1 MHSLRHSF
9 AVTTARSLLLA
20 LALLGSAS
28 TFAVDDARQPVNIN
42 QANAEALAANLKGI
56 GLRRA
61 QEIVS
66 YRETNGPFRDAYE
79 LMAIKGIGERIV
91 ADNESRIRLA
101 D

>member
-66 YRETNGPFRDAYE
+66 YREANGPYRDAYE
-79 LMAIKGIGERIV
+79 HMAIKGIGERIV